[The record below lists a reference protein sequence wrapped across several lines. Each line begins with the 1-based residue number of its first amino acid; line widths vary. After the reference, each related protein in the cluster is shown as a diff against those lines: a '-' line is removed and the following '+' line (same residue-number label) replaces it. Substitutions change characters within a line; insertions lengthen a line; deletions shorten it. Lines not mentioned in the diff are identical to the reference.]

1 MNRVA
6 SLTSAVLLCGHV
18 FLPPRRCLPPI
29 KRRLRPA
36 KAAGYQRA
44 PMRKRRPR
52 GADDQPYSNTL
63 ARARGPCSS
72 AVPLNATAAKS
83 LTLACAAK
91 RSRRLNTF
99 ARLVPLRHGNPPR
112 GALPVFT
119 LFVMHA
125 RPAYPKGC
133 PSGLANIICTLQL
146 L

>member
-6 SLTSAVLLCGHV
+6 SRTSAVLRGHV
-18 FLPPRRCLPPI
+18 FLPPRPCLPPI
-29 KRRLRPA
+29 KRRLRLA

-44 PMRKRRPR
+44 PIRKRRPR
-52 GADDQPYSNTL
+52 GADDQPDSNTL

-99 ARLVPLRHGNPPR
+99 ARVVLRHGNPPR

-119 LFVMHA
+119 LFAMHA
-125 RPAYPKGC
+125 RPAWPKGC
-133 PSGLANIICTLQL
+133 PSGLANIMCTLQL